1 MSFVPKCHPD
11 FNHARIVVTVRHF
24 RESYTLVA
32 TERARLEGP
41 KGSGI
46 VVYLNDDG
54 ESVPDRVQVVFQ
66 HGKPIESYSVIPNGK
81 KNKSRF
87 ART

>member
-1 MSFVPKCHPD
+1 MSFQPKVHPD
-11 FNHARIVVTVRHF
+11 FNQCRIVVTTRTF
-24 RESYTLVA
+24 PESYPLIAEDAAHLV
-32 TERARLEGP
+32 GP

-46 VVYLNDDG
+46 VVLMDEADDL
-54 ESVPDRVQVVFQ
+54 PYRVQAVFQ
-66 HGKPIESYSVIPNGK
+66 HGKQIESYSIIPNGK

>member
-1 MSFVPKCHPD
+1 MSFQPKVHPD
-11 FNHARIVVTVRHF
+11 FNKCRIVVTTRTF

-32 TERARLEGP
+32 DDVAHLVGP
-41 KGSGI
+41 RESGI
-46 VVYLNDDG
+46 VVLLDESDDL
-54 ESVPDRVQVVFQ
+54 PYRVQAVFQ
-66 HGKPIESYSVIPNGK
+66 HGKQIESYSIIPNGK